1 MNMDRITDKHLAGMI
16 SRLNRITNNPLEYS
30 TRDDAGRFTCN
41 VGHFHI
47 DRAYGGNQLVQTV
60 TDGGGIRNVLGSGHV
75 PKRAC
80 YELLAAYIRGIE
92 DNQFGE

>member
-1 MNMDRITDKHLAGMI
+1 MDRITDKHLAGMI

-47 DRAYGGNQLVQTV
+47 DRAYGGYQLVQTV
-60 TDGGGIRNVLGSGHV
+60 TDGGGVRNVLPSGHV
-75 PKRAC
+75 MKRTC
-80 YELLAAYIRGIE
+80 YDLLAAYIRGIE
-92 DNQFGE
+92 DSRTGE